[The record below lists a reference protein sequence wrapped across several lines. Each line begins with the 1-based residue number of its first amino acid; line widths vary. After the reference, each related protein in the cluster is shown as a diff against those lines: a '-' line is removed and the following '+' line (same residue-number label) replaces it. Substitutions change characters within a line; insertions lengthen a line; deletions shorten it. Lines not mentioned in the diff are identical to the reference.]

1 MMYAKVIVGLNN
13 PAMDKMFDYAVP
25 EGMKICQGVRVIVP
39 FGRRNAKTEGYVISL
54 SEETDVPEDKIKN
67 ILEVLD
73 EGKATFTPELLEL
86 AKWMQERYFC
96 TLNQCLQ
103 AMMPAGIRT
112 KSSWV
117 VNLLDFDEEIK
128 LTPKEKLLV
137 EFIGE
142 RNNVPL
148 DDIQAEFNGKVLD
161 FLRKMEEKGLLELKQ
176 QLHRSD
182 FRKEKRLLSLD
193 MEHPLLEAAWQK
205 AEKDKRLEGQRL
217 ILEYLRN
224 GEEVTAEELKEK
236 FGITD
241 SPIRTLLGKGILKE
255 RKQAELRNVFDAEDF
270 ERTTAFIP
278 TEEQAAALDALRL
291 EMEKEEK
298 RPVLLHGV
306 TGSGKTE
313 IYMQLIA
320 DVLEKGK
327 QAIVLVPEIALTPLI
342 LERFISRFGD
352 KVSVTHSRLSMGER
366 VDQWKKARDGEISV
380 IIGPRSALFM
390 PFTDVG
396 VIIMDEAH
404 ENSYVSDIT
413 PKYDTKDVAAAAAK
427 KYNCLFLMGTATP
440 DLVSYHRAKE
450 GKYLLLELKERTG
463 GGTLP
468 EVFVTDLRK
477 ELEEGNRSAF
487 SRELQDAIRENL
499 RKGEQTMLFLNRRG
513 YATFVSCR
521 SCGEAVK
528 CPECDITYTYHA
540 KENALVCHYCG
551 RRAEVP
557 QVCPEC
563 GSKYIRYFGTG
574 TQKIEEEA
582 RRLFPEAR
590 ILRMDL
596 DTTLTK
602 HSHEKILETFGKGEA
617 DILIGTQMIAKGHD
631 FPNVTLVGI
640 MAADLSLNVDSY
652 TAAETGFRLMT
663 QAAGRAGRRDDR
675 GRVYIQTYQP
685 EHYAVK
691 HAANQ
696 DYQGFFAEEML
707 VRQMMGHPPFS
718 SFFSIL
724 VTGEEKVEAEAA
736 SQKLAAEIA
745 KADGEG
751 IAMILGPVPAA
762 LPRFRGEYRYQLI
775 VKAAEEVALRELV
788 LPVVEKMKKDRKS
801 NVKYQLSLNPT
812 NIV

>member
-1 MMYAKVIVGLNN
+1 MMVAKVIVGLNN
-13 PAMDKMFDYAVP
+13 PAMDKLFDYGVP
-25 EGMKICQGVRVIVP
+25 EGVEVRQGVRVIVP
-39 FGRRNAKTEGYVISL
+39 FGRRNAKAEGYVISL
-54 SEETDVPEDKIKN
+54 SEETDVPADKLKN
-67 ILEVLD
+67 IIEVLD
-73 EGKATFTPELLEL
+73 EGRPVFTPKLLEL
-86 AKWMQERYFC
+86 AEWMQKRYFC

-112 KSSWV
+112 KSSWWV
-117 VNLLDFDEEIK
+117 SLLDFAEDVK
-128 LTPKEKLLV
+128 LTPKEKLLID
-137 EFIGE
+137 FIGDRE
-142 RNNVPL
+142 SVPL
-148 DDIQAEFNGKVLD
+148 DEVQAEFGSKTLD
-161 FLRKMEEKGLLELKQ
+161 FLRKMEEKGLLQLKQ
-176 QLHRSD
+176 QLNRND
-182 FRKEKRLLSLD
+182 YRKEKRLISLD
-193 MEHPLLEAAWQK
+193 LEHPLMETVWQK

-224 GEEVTAEELKEK
+224 GEEVTAEELKER

-241 SPIRTLLGKGILKE
+241 SPIRTLLGKGILQE
-255 RKQAELRNVFDAEDF
+255 RRQAELRNVFDAEDF
-270 ERTTAFIP
+270 EKTEAFVP
-278 TEEQAAALDALRL
+278 TEEQAAALSAIRL
-291 EMEKEEK
+291 EMEKETK

-313 IYMQLIA
+313 IYLQIIA
-320 DVLEKGK
+320 EVLKKGQ
-327 QAIVLVPEIALTPLI
+327 QAIVLVPEIALTPQI

-390 PFTDVG
+390 PFQHVG
-396 VIIMDEAH
+396 AIIMDEAH

-413 PKYDTKDVAAAAAK
+413 PKYDTKDVAAAAAEA
-427 KYNCLFLMGTATP
+427 YGCLFLMGTATP
-440 DLVSYHRAKE
+440 DLVSYHKARE
-450 GKYLLLELKERTG
+450 GEYLLLELKERTG

-468 EVFVTDLRK
+468 KVFVTDMRK
-477 ELEEGNRSAF
+477 ELAEGNRSPF
-487 SRELQDAIRENL
+487 GRELQAAVRENL

-521 SCGEAVK
+521 SCGEAMK
-528 CPECDITYTYHA
+528 CPECDITYTYHER
-540 KENALVCHYCG
+540 ENALVCHYCG
-551 RRAEVP
+551 RKVDVP
-557 QVCPEC
+557 QTCPKC

-574 TQKIEEEA
+574 TQKIEEETKK
-582 RRLFPEAR
+582 LFPEAKV
-590 ILRMDL
+590 LRMDL

-602 HSHEKILETFGKGEA
+602 HSHENILETFRKGEA

-631 FPNVTLVGI
+631 YPNVTLVGI
-640 MAADLSLNVDSY
+640 MAADLSLNVESF
-652 TAAETGFRLMT
+652 TAAETAFRLMT

-691 HAANQ
+691 HAASQ

-707 VRQMMGHPPFS
+707 MRRMMGHPPFS

-724 VTGEEKVEAEAA
+724 VAGGEKAEVEAA
-736 SQKLAAEIA
+736 SRKLAAEIA

-775 VKAAEEVALRELV
+775 AKATEEDALRELV
-788 LPVVEKMKKDRKS
+788 VPVVEKMKKDRRS
-801 NVKYQLSLNPT
+801 NVKYQLAMNPV
-812 NIV
+812 NVV

>member
-1 MMYAKVIVGLNN
+1 MYAKVIVGLNN
-13 PAMDKMFDYAVP
+13 PQMDKMFDYGVP
-25 EGMKICQGVRVIVP
+25 EGMKVRQGVRVIVP
-39 FGRRNAKTEGYVISL
+39 FGSRNKKEEGYVISL

-67 ILEVLD
+67 ILEMLD
-73 EGKATFTPELLEL
+73 EGKPTFTPELLEL
-86 AKWMQERYFC
+86 AEWMRSRYFC

-103 AMMPAGIRT
+103 AIMPAGIRT
-112 KSSWV
+112 KSSWA
-117 VNLLDFDEEIK
+117 VNLKVFAGETK

-137 EFIGE
+137 DYIGE
-142 RNNVPL
+142 RKNVPL
-148 DDIQAEFNGKVLD
+148 DEIQAEFSGRILD
-161 FLRKMEEKGLLELKQ
+161 FLRRMEEKGLLEIKQ
-176 QLHRSD
+176 QLRRSEYK
-182 FRKEKRLLSLD
+182 KEKKLYSLD
-193 MEHPLLEAAWQK
+193 MEHPLLEAAWKK

-224 GEEVTAEELKEK
+224 GEEATAEELKEK
-236 FGITD
+236 FGITE
-241 SPIRTLLGKGILKE
+241 SPIKTLLCKGILKE
-255 RKQAELRNVFDAEDF
+255 RKQTELRNVFDAEDYEKTKAF
-270 ERTTAFIP
+270 APTA
-278 TEEQAAALDALRL
+278 EQADALAAIRA
-291 EMEKEEK
+291 EMAKEEK
-298 RPVLLHGV
+298 RPVLLHGI

-313 IYMQLIA
+313 IYMQIIA
-320 DVLEKGK
+320 DVLAKGQ

-352 KVSVTHSRLSMGER
+352 AVSVTHSRLSMGER

-390 PFTDVG
+390 PFQNVG
-396 VIIMDEAH
+396 AIIMDEAH

-413 PKYDTKDVAAAAAK
+413 PKYDTRDVAAEAAK

-450 GKYLLLELKERTG
+450 GEYLLLELNERTG

-468 EVFVTDLRK
+468 EVFVTDMRK
-477 ELEEGNRSAF
+477 ELAEGNRSAF
-487 SRELQDAIRENL
+487 SRELQKAIRENL

-521 SCGEAVK
+521 SCGHVMT

-551 RRAEVP
+551 RRADIP
-557 QVCPEC
+557 KVCPEC

-582 RRLFPEAR
+582 RKLFPEAR

-596 DTTLTK
+596 DTTMTK
-602 HSHEKILETFGKGEA
+602 HSHEKILEAFGKGEA

-631 FPNVTLVGI
+631 YPNVTLVGI

-652 TAAETGFRLMT
+652 TASETGFRLMT

-675 GRVYIQTYQP
+675 GRVFIQTYQP
-685 EHYAVK
+685 EHDAVK
-691 HAANQ
+691 HAADQ
-696 DYQGFFAEEML
+696 DFKGFFEEEILM
-707 VRQMMGHPPFS
+707 RQMMGYPPFS
-718 SFFSIL
+718 AFFSIL
-724 VTGEEKVEAEAA
+724 IVGEEKNAVEVAA
-736 SQKLAAEIA
+736 QKLAAKLA

-751 IAMILGPVPAA
+751 IATILGPVPAA
-762 LPRFRGEYRYQLI
+762 LAKFRGEYRWQLI
-775 VKAAEEVALRELV
+775 IKAAEEEALRELV
-788 LPVVEKMKKDRKS
+788 LPVVESMKKDRKS
-801 NVKYQLSLNPT
+801 DVRYQVSLNPV

>member
-1 MMYAKVIVGLNN
+1 MMFAKVIVGLNN
-13 PAMDKMFDYAVP
+13 PAMDRMFDYRVP
-25 EGMKICQGVRVIVP
+25 EGMTAGQGVRVIVP

-54 SEETDVPEDKIKN
+54 SEKTDVPEEKIKS
-67 ILEVLD
+67 IIEVLD
-73 EGKATFTPELLEL
+73 EGKPTFTPELLEL

-112 KSSWV
+112 KSRWTVS
-117 VNLLDFDEEIK
+117 LLDFSDEIR
-128 LTPKEKLLV
+128 LLPKEKLLV

-142 RNNVPL
+142 RKAVPL
-148 DDIQAEFNGKVLD
+148 DDIQAEFGGKTLD
-161 FLRKMEEKGLLELKQ
+161 FLRNMEEKGLVELKQ

-182 FRKEKRLLSLD
+182 YKKEKRLLSLD
-193 MEHPLLEAAWQK
+193 MEHPLLNAVWRK
-205 AEKDKRLEGQRL
+205 AEGDKRLEGQRF

-224 GEEVTAEELKEK
+224 GEEVTAAELKEK
-236 FGITD
+236 FGVTD
-241 SPIRTLLGKGILKE
+241 SPIKTLLAKGILKE
-255 RKQAELRNVFDAEDF
+255 RKETELRDVFAAEDF
-270 ERTTAFIP
+270 ERTKAFIP
-278 TEEQAAALDALRL
+278 TEEQATVLSALRL
-291 EMEKEEK
+291 EIEQEEK

-320 DVLEKGK
+320 DVLEKGQ
-327 QAIVLVPEIALTPLI
+327 QAIVLVPEIALTPQI
-342 LERFISRFGD
+342 LERFISRFGE

-380 IIGPRSALFM
+380 MIGPRSALFM
-390 PFTDVG
+390 PFRNVG

-404 ENSYVSDIT
+404 ENSYISDIT

-440 DLVSYHRAKE
+440 DLLSYHKAKMGE
-450 GKYLLLELKERTG
+450 YLLLELKERTG
-463 GGTLP
+463 GGVLP
-468 EVFVTDLRK
+468 KVFITDLRK
-477 ELEEGNRSAF
+477 ELEGGNRSAF
-487 SRELQDAIRENL
+487 SRELQEAIRENL

-521 SCGEAVK
+521 ACGEAMK
-528 CPECDITYTYHA
+528 CPECDITYTYHE
-540 KENALVCHYCG
+540 KEKALVCHYCG
-551 RRAEVP
+551 RRVDIP
-557 QVCPEC
+557 QTCPKC

-582 RRLFPEAR
+582 RKLFPEAK

-602 HSHEKILETFGKGEA
+602 HSHEKILETFRKGEA

-652 TAAETGFRLMT
+652 TAAETAFRLMT
-663 QAAGRAGRRDDR
+663 QAAGRAGRRDGR

-707 VRQMMGHPPFS
+707 MRQMMGHPPFS

-724 VTGEEKVEAEAA
+724 VTGEEKAEVEIA

-775 VKAAEEVALRELV
+775 VKAAKEDALRELV
-788 LPVVEKMKKDRKS
+788 LPVAETLKKDRKS
-801 NVKYQLSLNPT
+801 NVKYQLALNPV
-812 NIV
+812 NVV

>member
-13 PAMDKMFDYAVP
+13 PQMDKMFDYGVP
-25 EGMKICQGVRVIVP
+25 EGMKVRQGVRVIVP
-39 FGRRNAKTEGYVISL
+39 FGSRNKKEEGYVISL

-67 ILEVLD
+67 ILEMLD
-73 EGKATFTPELLEL
+73 EGKPTFTPELLEL
-86 AKWMQERYFC
+86 AEWMRSRYFC

-103 AMMPAGIRT
+103 AIMPAGIRT
-112 KSSWV
+112 KSSWA
-117 VNLLDFDEEIK
+117 VNLKVFAGETK

-137 EFIGE
+137 DYIGE
-142 RNNVPL
+142 RKNVPL
-148 DDIQAEFNGKVLD
+148 DEIQAEFSGRILD
-161 FLRKMEEKGLLELKQ
+161 FLRRMEEKGLLEIKQ
-176 QLHRSD
+176 QLRRSEYK
-182 FRKEKRLLSLD
+182 KEKKLYSLD
-193 MEHPLLEAAWQK
+193 MEHPLLEAAWKK

-224 GEEVTAEELKEK
+224 GEEATAEELKEK
-236 FGITD
+236 FGITE
-241 SPIRTLLGKGILKE
+241 SPIKTLLCKGILKE
-255 RKQAELRNVFDAEDF
+255 RKQTELRNVFDAEDYEKTKAF
-270 ERTTAFIP
+270 APTA
-278 TEEQAAALDALRL
+278 EQADALAAIRA
-291 EMEKEEK
+291 EMAKEEK
-298 RPVLLHGV
+298 RPVLLHGI

-313 IYMQLIA
+313 IYMQIIA
-320 DVLEKGK
+320 DVLAKGQ

-352 KVSVTHSRLSMGER
+352 AVSVTHSRLSMGER

-390 PFTDVG
+390 PFQNVG
-396 VIIMDEAH
+396 AIIMDEAH

-413 PKYDTKDVAAAAAK
+413 PKYDTRDVAAEAAK

-450 GKYLLLELKERTG
+450 GEYLLLELNERTG

-468 EVFVTDLRK
+468 EVFVTDMRK
-477 ELEEGNRSAF
+477 ELAEGNRSAF
-487 SRELQDAIRENL
+487 SRELQKAIRENL

-521 SCGEAVK
+521 SCGHVMT

-551 RRAEVP
+551 RRADIP
-557 QVCPEC
+557 KVCPEC

-582 RRLFPEAR
+582 RKLFPEAR

-596 DTTLTK
+596 DTTMTK
-602 HSHEKILETFGKGEA
+602 HSHEKILEAFGKGEA

-631 FPNVTLVGI
+631 YPNVTLVGI

-652 TAAETGFRLMT
+652 TASETGFRLMT

-675 GRVYIQTYQP
+675 GRVFIQTYQP

-691 HAANQ
+691 HAADQ
-696 DYQGFFAEEML
+696 DFKGFFEEEILM
-707 VRQMMGHPPFS
+707 RQMMGYPPFS
-718 SFFSIL
+718 AFFSIL
-724 VTGEEKVEAEAA
+724 IVGEEKNAVEVAA
-736 SQKLAAEIA
+736 QKLAVKLA

-751 IAMILGPVPAA
+751 IATILGPVPAA
-762 LPRFRGEYRYQLI
+762 LAKFRGEYRWQLI
-775 VKAAEEVALRELV
+775 IKAAEEEALRELV
-788 LPVVEKMKKDRKS
+788 LPVVESMKKDRKS
-801 NVKYQLSLNPT
+801 DVRYQVSLNPV

>member
-1 MMYAKVIVGLNN
+1 MFAKVIVGLNN
-13 PAMDKMFDYAVP
+13 PAMDRMFDYAIP
-25 EGMKICQGVRVIVP
+25 EGMAVGQGVRVVVP

-54 SEETDVPEDKIKN
+54 SEKTDVPEEKIKS
-67 ILEVLD
+67 IIEVLD
-73 EGKATFTPELLEL
+73 EGKPTFTPELLEL

-112 KSSWV
+112 KSRWTVS
-117 VNLLDFDEEIK
+117 LLDFSDEIR
-128 LTPKEKLLV
+128 LLPKEKLLV

-142 RNNVPL
+142 RKAVPL
-148 DDIQAEFNGKVLD
+148 DNIQAEFGGKTLD
-161 FLRKMEEKGLLELKQ
+161 FLRNMEEKGLLELKQ
-176 QLHRSD
+176 QLHCSD
-182 FRKEKRLLSLD
+182 YKKEKRLLSLD
-193 MEHPLLEAAWQK
+193 MEHPMLNAVWRK
-205 AEKDKRLEGQRL
+205 AEGDKRLEGQRF

-224 GEEVTAEELKEK
+224 GEEVTAAELKEK
-236 FGITD
+236 FGVTD
-241 SPIRTLLGKGILKE
+241 SPIKTLLAKGILKE
-255 RKQAELRNVFDAEDF
+255 RKETELRDVFDAEDF
-270 ERTTAFIP
+270 ERTKAFIP
-278 TEEQAAALDALRL
+278 TEEQATVLSALCL
-291 EMEKEEK
+291 EIEQEEK

-320 DVLEKGK
+320 DVLEKGQ
-327 QAIVLVPEIALTPLI
+327 QAIVLVPEIALTPQI
-342 LERFISRFGD
+342 LERFISRFGE

-390 PFTDVG
+390 PFRNVG

-440 DLVSYHRAKE
+440 DLLSYHKAKMGE
-450 GKYLLLELKERTG
+450 YLLLELKERTG
-463 GGTLP
+463 GGVLP
-468 EVFVTDLRK
+468 EVFITDLRK
-477 ELEEGNRSAF
+477 ELAEDNRSAF
-487 SRELQDAIRENL
+487 GRELQESIRENL
-499 RKGEQTMLFLNRRG
+499 QKGEQTMLFLNRRG

-521 SCGEAVK
+521 SCGEAMK

-551 RRAEVP
+551 RRVDIP
-557 QVCPEC
+557 QTCPKC
-563 GSKYIRYFGTG
+563 GSRYIRYFGTG

-582 RRLFPEAR
+582 RRFFPEAK

-602 HSHEKILETFGKGEA
+602 HSHEKILEAFRKGEA

-652 TAAETGFRLMT
+652 TAAETAFRLMT
-663 QAAGRAGRRDDR
+663 QAAGRAGRRDGR

-707 VRQMMGHPPFS
+707 MRQMMGHPPFS

-724 VTGEEKVEAEAA
+724 VTGEEKAEAEAA
-736 SQKLAAEIA
+736 AQRLAAEIA

-775 VKAAEEVALRELV
+775 VKAAKEETLRELV
-788 LPVVEKMKKDRKS
+788 LPVAETLKKDRKN
-801 NVKYQLSLNPT
+801 NVKYQLALNPV

>member
-1 MMYAKVIVGLNN
+1 MYAKVIVGLNN

-25 EGMKICQGVRVIVP
+25 EGMEVRQGVRVIVP

-54 SEETDVPEDKIKN
+54 SEETDVPADKIKT

-73 EGKATFTPELLEL
+73 EGKPTFTPELLEL
-86 AKWMQERYFC
+86 AIWMQERYFC

-103 AMMPAGIRT
+103 TMMPAGIRT
-112 KSSWV
+112 KSNWV
-117 VNLLDFDEEIK
+117 ISLKDFDEDMK

-142 RNNVPL
+142 RKNVPL
-148 DDIQAEFNGKVLD
+148 DDIQAEFSGKVLD
-161 FLRKMEEKGLLELKQ
+161 FLRRMEEKGLLEMKQ
-176 QLHRSD
+176 QLHRSEYK
-182 FRKEKRLLSLD
+182 KEKRLLSLD
-193 MEHPLLEAAWQK
+193 LEHPLLEAAWRK

-224 GEEVTAEELKEK
+224 GKEVTAEELKEK

-241 SPIRTLLGKGILKE
+241 SPIRTLLSKGILQE
-255 RKQAELRNVFDAEDF
+255 RKRTELRNVFDAEDF
-270 ERTTAFIP
+270 ERTTAFVP
-278 TEEQAAALDALRL
+278 TEEQAAALDAIRL
-291 EMEKEEK
+291 EMNRKEK

-313 IYMQLIA
+313 IYMQIIA
-320 DVLEKGK
+320 DVLASGQ
-327 QAIVLVPEIALTPLI
+327 QAIVLVPEIALTPMI

-390 PFTDVG
+390 PFGNVG

-413 PKYDTKDVAAAAAK
+413 PKYDTKEVAAAAAK
-427 KYNCLFLMGTATP
+427 KYDCLLLMGTATP
-440 DLVSYHRAKE
+440 DLVSYHRAKTGE
-450 GKYLLLELKERTG
+450 YLLLELKERTG

-468 EVFVTDLRK
+468 EVFVTDMRK
-477 ELEEGNRSAF
+477 ELAEGNRSAF
-487 SRELQDAIRENL
+487 GRELQDAIRENL

-521 SCGEAVK
+521 SCGYVMA

-540 KENALVCHYCG
+540 KEHALVCHYCG
-551 RRAEVP
+551 RRAEIP
-557 QVCPEC
+557 KVCPEC

-582 RRLFPEAR
+582 KKLFPEAR

-596 DTTLTK
+596 DTTMTK

-631 FPNVTLVGI
+631 YPNVTLVGI
-640 MAADLSLNVDSY
+640 MAADLSLYADSY

-675 GRVYIQTYQP
+675 GRVFIQTYQP
-685 EHYAVK
+685 EHYAVR

-696 DYQGFFAEEML
+696 DYQGFFAEEILM
-707 VRQMMGHPPFS
+707 RQMMGYPPFS
-718 SFFSIL
+718 SFFNIL
-724 VTGEEKVEAEAA
+724 VTGAEKAEVEAA
-736 SQKLAAEIA
+736 SQKLSAALS

-775 VKAAEEVALRELV
+775 VKAAEEQALRELV
-788 LPVVEKMKKDRKS
+788 LPVVESMKKDRKT
-801 NVKYQLSLNPT
+801 NVRYQLALNPT

>member
-1 MMYAKVIVGLNN
+1 MMYTKVIVGMNN
-13 PAMDKMFDYAVP
+13 PSMDKLFDYGVP
-25 EGMKICQGVRVIVP
+25 EGMEVRQGCRVIVP
-39 FGRRNAKTEGYVISL
+39 FGRRNAKAEGYVISL
-54 SEETDVPEDKIKN
+54 SAETDVPADKIKN

-73 EGKATFTPELLEL
+73 GGKPVFTPELLEL
-86 AKWMQERYFC
+86 AEWMQGRYFC

-117 VNLLDFDEEIK
+117 VDLKDFDEDIK

-137 EFIGE
+137 DFIGE
-142 RNNVPL
+142 RSNVPL
-148 DDIQAEFNGKVLD
+148 DDIQAEFSGKVLD
-161 FLRKMEEKGLLELKQ
+161 LLRKMEEKGLLEMKQ
-176 QLHRSD
+176 QLQRSEYK
-182 FRKEKRLLSLD
+182 KEKRLFSLD
-193 MEHPLLEAAWQK
+193 LEHPLLEATWQK

-224 GEEVTAEELKEK
+224 GEETTAEELKEK
-236 FGITD
+236 FGVTD
-241 SPIRTLLGKGILKE
+241 SPIKTLLGKGILKE
-255 RKQAELRNVFDAEDF
+255 RKQEERRSVFDAEDY
-270 ERTTAFIP
+270 ERTHAFTP
-278 TEEQAAALDALRL
+278 TTEQEAALEALRL

-313 IYMQLIA
+313 IYLQIIA
-320 DVLEKGK
+320 DVLAKGQ

-342 LERFISRFGD
+342 VERFVSRFGEQ
-352 KVSVTHSRLSMGER
+352 VSVTHSRLSMGER

-390 PFTDVG
+390 PFQNVG
-396 VIIMDEAH
+396 AIIMDEAH

-413 PKYDTKDVAAAAAK
+413 PKYDTKDVAAAVAK
-427 KYNCLFLMGTATP
+427 IYHCLFLMGTATP

-450 GKYLLLELKERTG
+450 GEYLLLELTERTG

-468 EVFVTDLRK
+468 QVFVTDLRK

-487 SRELQDAIRENL
+487 SRELQGAIRENL

-521 SCGEAVK
+521 SCGQAVT

-540 KENALVCHYCG
+540 KDNALVCHYCG
-551 RRAEVP
+551 RHVEVP
-557 QVCPEC
+557 KTCPEC

-582 RRLFPEAR
+582 RKLFPEAR

-596 DTTLTK
+596 DTTMTK
-602 HSHEKILETFGKGEA
+602 HSHENILEAFRKGEA

-631 FPNVTLVGI
+631 YPNVTLVGI
-640 MAADLSLNVDSY
+640 MAADLSLNVDSF
-652 TAAETGFRLMT
+652 TASETAFRLMT

-696 DYQGFFAEEML
+696 DYKGFFAEEILM
-707 VRQMMGHPPFS
+707 RQMMGHPPFS

-724 VTGEEKVEAEAA
+724 VTGEEKAEAEIM

-745 KADGEG
+745 RADGEG
-751 IAMILGPVPAA
+751 IAMILGPVAAA
-762 LPRFRGEYRYQLI
+762 LPKFRGEYRYQLI
-775 VKAAEEVALRELV
+775 VKAAEEDALRKLV
-788 LPVVEKMKKDRKS
+788 LPVMETVKKDRKS
-801 NVKYQLSLNPT
+801 NVRYQISLNPV

>member
-1 MMYAKVIVGLNN
+1 MYAKVIVGLNN
-13 PAMDKMFDYAVP
+13 PQMDKMFDYGVP
-25 EGMKICQGVRVIVP
+25 EGMKVRQGVRVIVP
-39 FGRRNAKTEGYVISL
+39 FGSRNKKEEGYVISL

-67 ILEVLD
+67 ILEMLD
-73 EGKATFTPELLEL
+73 EGKPTFTPELLEL
-86 AKWMQERYFC
+86 AEWMRSRYFC

-103 AMMPAGIRT
+103 AIMPAGIRT
-112 KSSWV
+112 KSSWA
-117 VNLLDFDEEIK
+117 VNLKVFAGETK

-137 EFIGE
+137 DYIGE
-142 RNNVPL
+142 RKNVPL
-148 DDIQAEFNGKVLD
+148 DEIQAEFSGRILD
-161 FLRKMEEKGLLELKQ
+161 FLRRMEEKGLLEIKQ
-176 QLHRSD
+176 QLRRSEYK
-182 FRKEKRLLSLD
+182 KEKKLYSLD
-193 MEHPLLEAAWQK
+193 MEHPLLEAAWKK

-224 GEEVTAEELKEK
+224 GEEATAEELKEK
-236 FGITD
+236 FGITE
-241 SPIRTLLGKGILKE
+241 SPIKTLLCKGILKE
-255 RKQAELRNVFDAEDF
+255 RKQTELRNVFDAEDYEKTKAF
-270 ERTTAFIP
+270 APTA
-278 TEEQAAALDALRL
+278 EQADALAAIRA
-291 EMEKEEK
+291 EMAKEEK
-298 RPVLLHGV
+298 RPVLLHGI

-313 IYMQLIA
+313 IYMQIIA
-320 DVLEKGK
+320 DVLAKGQ

-352 KVSVTHSRLSMGER
+352 AVSVTHSRLSMGER

-390 PFTDVG
+390 PFQNVG
-396 VIIMDEAH
+396 AIIMDEAH

-413 PKYDTKDVAAAAAK
+413 PKYDTRDVAAEAAK

-450 GKYLLLELKERTG
+450 GEYLLLELNERTG

-468 EVFVTDLRK
+468 EVFVTDMRK
-477 ELEEGNRSAF
+477 ELAEGNRSAF
-487 SRELQDAIRENL
+487 SRELQKAIRENL

-521 SCGEAVK
+521 SCGHVMT

-551 RRAEVP
+551 RRADIP
-557 QVCPEC
+557 KVCPEC
-563 GSKYIRYFGTG
+563 GSRYIRYFGTG

-582 RRLFPEAR
+582 RKLFPEAR

-596 DTTLTK
+596 DTTMTK
-602 HSHEKILETFGKGEA
+602 HSHEKILEAFGKGEA

-631 FPNVTLVGI
+631 YPNVTLVGI

-652 TAAETGFRLMT
+652 TASETGFRLMT

-675 GRVYIQTYQP
+675 GRVFIQTYQP

-691 HAANQ
+691 HAADQ
-696 DYQGFFAEEML
+696 DFKGFFEEEILM
-707 VRQMMGHPPFS
+707 RQMMGYPPFS
-718 SFFSIL
+718 AFFSIL
-724 VTGEEKVEAEAA
+724 IVGEEKNAVEVAA
-736 SQKLAAEIA
+736 QKLAVKLA

-751 IAMILGPVPAA
+751 IATILGPVPAA
-762 LPRFRGEYRYQLI
+762 LAKFRGEYRWQLI
-775 VKAAEEVALRELV
+775 IKAAEEEALRELV
-788 LPVVEKMKKDRKS
+788 LPVVESMKKDRKS
-801 NVKYQLSLNPT
+801 DVRYQVSLNPV